1 MEQMALT
8 EKEKNQG
15 KKLLETLYR
24 NSPIFNRMDIDQMD
38 VAEAKRVWRM
48 LEPHRPLV
56 ASRASRRK
64 RDMKEID
71 VLKAMHELQQKAEGG
86 NVDGR

>member
-8 EKEKNQG
+8 EKEKVRG
-15 KKLLETLYR
+15 KRLLDIMYG
-24 NSPIFNRMDIDQMD
+24 NSLIVNRMDIDEMD
-38 VAEAKRVWRM
+38 IAEAKRVWK
-48 LEPHRPLV
+48 LLKPYRPLV

-86 NVDGR
+86 NIDER